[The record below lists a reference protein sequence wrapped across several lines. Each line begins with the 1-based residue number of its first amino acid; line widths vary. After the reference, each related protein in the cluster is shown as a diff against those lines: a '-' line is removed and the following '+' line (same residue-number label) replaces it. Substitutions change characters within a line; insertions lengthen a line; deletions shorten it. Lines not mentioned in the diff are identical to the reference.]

1 MFDLHSE
8 QSSTVLEY
16 LFGILTALF
25 QLNIQYASC
34 LAVNLGM
41 VFMARLYIVLYDG
54 TPFLQIWSHNYS
66 KCLIPVIIRCEV
78 WSHVWG
84 IL

>member
-8 QSSTVLEY
+8 QSSTVLEH

-25 QLNIQYASC
+25 QLNVQYASC

-41 VFMARLYIVLYDG
+41 NVLWTRPDIVY
-54 TPFLQIWSHNYS
+54 F
-66 KCLIPVIIRCEV
+66 
-78 WSHVWG
+78 
-84 IL
+84 